1 MNIGLYFGSFNPIHI
16 GHLIIANEV
25 AYQENLDQ
33 VWFVVSPQNPL
44 KETKTLL
51 NEWHRL
57 HLVQIAIEE
66 NPKLKASSVEFKL
79 PKPSYTSNTLAYLRE
94 SYPNHTFSV
103 IMGGDSFCNLTK
115 WHNYQYI
122 IEGFNLIVYSR
133 GSFDIKNTV
142 GAKIKIVDAP
152 LLEISSTLIRE
163 KIKRGAPIDYWLPK
177 SVADEIIN
185 NNYYKLP
192 ANKPRN
198 Q

>member
-1 MNIGLYFGSFNPIHI
+1 MNIGLYFGSFNPIHT

-25 AYQENLDQ
+25 AYHENLDQ

-57 HLVQIAIEE
+57 HLVQIAIED

-79 PKPSYTSNTLAYLRE
+79 PKPSYTSNTLAYLTE
-94 SYPNHTFSV
+94 SYPNHTFSL

-115 WHNYQYI
+115 WLNYQYI
-122 IEGFNLIVYSR
+122 IEGFDLIVYSR
-133 GSFDIKNTV
+133 AGFAIENTL
-142 GAKIKIVDAP
+142 GAKIKIVETS

-177 SVADEIIN
+177 AVADEIIN

-192 ANKPRN
+192 ANKPRD